1 MDISNFNGLL
11 PILREG
17 EDGEGGGGTGTAL
30 ATTTDTSLATT
41 DTGSDDTALANTN
54 DDSPQGDADTSRK
67 VARHPGEE
75 LLRSNQD
82 PEVKKF
88 YNTVVRDR
96 AFRKELGAMF
106 PGVNPKAA
114 VQSLV
119 NDMVG
124 LAGRHFNTPDP
135 RDAAKRTGL
144 QQVRDR
150 LAEIE
155 EIDLMFYGGNPQ
167 LLDGM
172 TGDEE
177 GRAAFA
183 KLAPHMDN
191 KWKEVAPNAWT
202 AKTAR
207 QILADMTGA
216 QLTNEKGQVVANAD
230 IPYRVQRL
238 TMALQGDKD
247 GNVTPMEMQMAR
259 NEVAAIAAYV
269 QRITGL
275 TSLAPEVFTPT
286 KDAAD
291 SKLAERE
298 RKIAEREAQQR
309 DDAFAND
316 LSVMINRITQKTW
329 DQLTKGV
336 EVDARDKDDC
346 IANFQRRYR
355 IARNLKEPGAD
366 DKAVEYLQSDDRDGY
381 LTHGVYLMNTYGVP
395 TLKEEVKRMLAKMTP
410 AKPGSRNTTTA
421 NTTANGNPV
430 ASTPAAGFFKL
441 TAKPPTHVMD
451 YPRMTPEMVKAK
463 QAVLRVPFAG
473 KPAGTKITW

>member
-1 MDISNFNGLL
+1 MDITNFHGLF

-30 ATTTDTSLATT
+30 ATTTDTSIATT
-41 DTGSDDTALANTN
+41 DTSGDDTALVNTS
-54 DDSPQGDADTSRK
+54 DDSPQGDTDTSRK

-298 RKIAEREAQQR
+298 RKIAEREASTRNAEWGSARQIM
-309 DDAFAND
+309 ANQATTKAW
-316 LSVMINRITQKTW
+316 N
-329 DQLTKGV
+329 QLTKGHDV
-336 EVDARDKDDC
+336 PAEDQEEC
-346 IANFQRRYR
+346 IALFQSRFDKA
-355 IARNLKEPGAD
+355 IKAREPRAD
-366 DKAVEYLQSDDRDGY
+366 DTRKGYIESEDRDGY
-381 LTHGVYLMNTYGVP
+381 LAYEQYLMNTYGVP
-395 TLKEEVKRMLAKMTP
+395 ALKEQVKRMLAKLTP
-410 AKPGSRNTTTA
+410 AKPGSQSATTTTTA
-421 NTTANGNPV
+421 TNGH
-430 ASTPAAGFFKL
+430 PAVKQPATGFFKL
-441 TAKPPTHVMD
+441 TAKPPTNVMA
-451 YPRMTPEMVKAK
+451 YSLMTPEMVKAK
-463 QAVLRVPFAG
+463 QGVLRIPFAG
-473 KPAGTKITW
+473 KPAGTKVTW